1 MDINIIQN
9 EVNYMNGDIHTKA
22 RTSLCNNAARK
33 LSKVLMKD
41 IKAAEDDIGNACMVY
56 NQEYEKKLGR
66 PIVTIQEFQNAIAE
80 FSKLPKPEIER
91 LIQEGKERTKKRKE
105 ILESML

>member
-1 MDINIIQN
+1 
-9 EVNYMNGDIHTKA
+9 MNGDIHTKA

-41 IKAAEDDIGNACMVY
+41 IKAAEEDIGNACMIH
-56 NQEYEKKLGR
+56 NQAYEKKLGR
-66 PIVTIQEFQNAIAE
+66 PIRTIQEFEDAIKE

-91 LIQEGKERTKKRKE
+91 LIQEGKERAKKQKE
-105 ILESML
+105 MLKSML